1 MESASRPSFGD
12 VDLGSAAALETP
24 IPARDVNM
32 SADLDADLELKP
44 EGRKGDGAAL
54 VITLTALGVFLIGTW
69 LVIFTNDPSSLGL
82 FAGHPP
88 LQTLAIT
95 CFAIG
100 IMTLQPTSQPK
111 TKVRGLAR
119 HQLIMLGLGFPAI
132 LTGTIL
138 IWANKTIHES
148 EHFTTW
154 HATFGMIAVAWIVVQ
169 ILLGGLSVWFGGRVF
184 GGGAKAK
191 GVWKYHRLSGYLLFP
206 MLLLTAAIGG
216 GSSTWTSTNVNGGVR
231 ILLYAIAPIVIFL
244 GVWSRMRTTK
254 MNFA

>member
-1 MESASRPSFGD
+1 MESANRRSFGD

-24 IPARDVNM
+24 IPARDLPS
-32 SADLDADLELKP
+32 SAELDAALEVKP

-54 VITLTALGVFLIGTW
+54 VVTLVFLIGTW

-95 CFAIG
+95 CFAVG
-100 IMTLQPTSQPK
+100 IMTLQPTSQPR
-111 TKVRGLAR
+111 TKVLGLVR
-119 HQLIMLGLGFPAI
+119 HQVIMLGLGFPAI

-148 EHFTTW
+148 AHFTTW
-154 HATFGMIAVAWIVVQ
+154 HATFGMIAVAWLVIQ
-169 ILLGGLSVWFGGRVF
+169 ILLGGFSVWAGGKVF

-191 GVWKYHRLSGYLLFP
+191 SVWKYHRLSGYLLFP
-206 MLLLTAAIGG
+206 LLLLTAAIGG
-216 GSSTWTSTNVNGGVR
+216 GSSTWTSTHVSKGVR
-231 ILLYAIAPIVIFL
+231 VLLYGIAPIVIFL
-244 GVWSRMRTTK
+244 GVWSRMRTSK

>member
-1 MESASRPSFGD
+1 MESASRRSFGD

-24 IPARDVNM
+24 IRAEMGV
-32 SADLDADLELKP
+32 DLELKP
-44 EGRKGDGAAL
+44 EGRRGDGTAL
-54 VITLTALGVFLIGTW
+54 IVTLAALGVFLIGTW
-69 LVIFTNDPSSLGL
+69 LIIFTNSPSSLGL

-100 IMTLQPTSQPK
+100 IMTLQPTSHAQPK
-111 TKVRGLAR
+111 SKIRGLAR

-132 LTGTIL
+132 VTGTTL

-154 HATFGMIAVAWIVVQ
+154 HATFGMIAVAWIVIQ

-184 GGGAKAK
+184 GGGTKAK
-191 GVWKYHRLSGYLLFP
+191 SVWKYHRLSGYLLLP
-206 MLLLTAAIGG
+206 LLLLTAAIGG
-216 GSSTWTSTNVNGGVR
+216 GSSTWTTTHVNAGVR

-244 GVWSRMRTTK
+244 GVWSRMRTSK